1 MLGKKRYNNFF
12 YNIDNLY
19 WNNASI
25 YYPEDIEDI
34 LQPLEVVATSD
45 NLKLKALN
53 LIEFEITSIY
63 NFNYIKSVNID
74 DPEDILYYIA
84 RPVIWKDNT
93 GEVITYNLELDCFN
107 TYVNRNKEHLKA
119 VLNKTS
125 NPSYIKHSFD
135 ISLLNYLNYEHQE
148 MGVIRR
154 NPGVET
160 TFFEPI
166 RGEKIKTHIT
176 TRVTNFGKDTYN
188 EIPDVLNSYHSFLRY
203 FKGNES
209 YWSLT
214 NSQKMK
220 MLDFKILDPKSAK
233 GIYVTS
239 TVRASNEKVNLS
251 HRELEKVRN
260 FEEVETYEY
269 ERTYFP
275 VHDWDFLMSYNAF
288 VCLLE
293 ENNKTNILYVRGQY
307 ANLFNINQYTTN
319 TFNRY
324 LTNQNDFLSYVNGAS
339 HICLFTSNS
348 LYIFKVG
355 ETPLINLT
363 NFSSGIY
370 QSLENDSLNK
380 KGFKLQQEAMQQTR
394 NQQITNSVIGALT
407 APAQLALLAA
417 TGGIASPLLATFNIA
432 TNLLGS
438 AVSGSFLSK
447 QYQRQQ
453 EQNELDFLKSNLKVY
468 NNNFVTLTS
477 SKQISENGIV
487 FLNLPD
493 IKVNHLFE
501 VIDDSI
507 HEIRYEKGWF
517 NFRNIIIPN
526 VNKEYLKFLE
536 NRDIKII

>member
-1 MLGKKRYNNFF
+1 
-12 YNIDNLY
+12 
-19 WNNASI
+19 
-25 YYPEDIEDI
+25 
-34 LQPLEVVATSD
+34 
-45 NLKLKALN
+45 
-53 LIEFEITSIY
+53 
-63 NFNYIKSVNID
+63 
-74 DPEDILYYIA
+74 
-84 RPVIWKDNT
+84 
-93 GEVITYNLELDCFN
+93 
-107 TYVNRNKEHLKA
+107 
-119 VLNKTS
+119 
-125 NPSYIKHSFD
+125 
-135 ISLLNYLNYEHQE
+135 
-148 MGVIRR
+148 
-154 NPGVET
+154 
-160 TFFEPI
+160 
-166 RGEKIKTHIT
+166 
-176 TRVTNFGKDTYN
+176 
-188 EIPDVLNSYHSFLRY
+188 
-203 FKGNES
+203 
-209 YWSLT
+209 
-214 NSQKMK
+214 
-220 MLDFKILDPKSAK
+220 MLDFKILDPKSAN

-239 TVRASNEKVNLS
+239 TVIRSNEKVNLS

-260 FEEVETYEY
+260 FEEVRAYEY

-307 ANLFNINQYTTN
+307 ANLFNINQYTLN

-363 NFSSGIY
+363 NFLSGIY

-380 KGFKLQQEAMQQTR
+380 KGFKFQQEAMQQTR

-477 SKQISENGIV
+477 SKQISENGVV

-507 HEIRYEKGWF
+507 HNIRYEKG
-517 NFRNIIIPN
+517 
-526 VNKEYLKFLE
+526 
-536 NRDIKII
+536 